1 MKRPAFYP
9 FPAIHLLRQAIA
21 LLAFCCASTLTHAL
35 TIYTENWPPVNYMAG
50 NKVAGMAVE
59 IVQALQNRLGNKD
72 PIQLV
77 PWVRGYKALL
87 EGPNVMLFSL
97 GRSSEREQL
106 MVMLGPIAISSTCV
120 YTRKGNTERLLALGD
135 SIYNQAIGTYR
146 GSIFV
151 DTAAKKGFTRIDL
164 AATPQ
169 MTAAKLMGKRFDL
182 WIDGSVAV
190 SSILKEIGHSADEV
204 EKVMTL
210 DSLELYLAFSTQTPA
225 RTIKEW
231 EEALSWLKKEGHF
244 QKIHRKWLPN
254 EVPPPE
260 VNVLRPQQDRPTS
273 SP

>member
-1 MKRPAFYP
+1 MKRPESYFSLS
-9 FPAIHLLRQAIA
+9 ICLLKQALA
-21 LLAFCCASTLTHAL
+21 LLVFCSVSTLAYGL
-35 TIYTENWPPVNYMAG
+35 TIYTENWPPINYMAD

-59 IVQALQNRLGNKD
+59 IVQALQSKLGNKD
-72 PIQLV
+72 LIQLV

-87 EGPNVMLFSL
+87 EGPDVMLFSL
-97 GRSSEREQL
+97 GRSSEREKL
-106 MVMLGPIAISSTCV
+106 MIMLGPIAISSTNV
-120 YTRKGNTERLLALGD
+120 YTRKGNSARLSALGD
-135 SIYNQAIGTYR
+135 TIYTLPIGTYR

-190 SSILKEIGHSADEV
+190 PAILKEIGHSADEV
-204 EKVMTL
+204 EKVMML

-225 RTIKEW
+225 RTIKDW
-231 EEALSWLKKEGHF
+231 EEALIWLKKEGHF

-254 EVPPPE
+254 EAPPME
-260 VNVLRPQQDRPTS
+260 VNVLRPQQDRPPS
-273 SP
+273 YP